1 MKKALLFTAFV
12 IISIFAH
19 SQEQYKIS
27 FDDYQLVED
36 SSTSLKSQMKFPFK
50 ETLVV
55 MGGLNDLDGMNNY
68 FNIFGSKLIV
78 QDQSIN
84 SDGSH
89 SLILRR
95 EDGRNFF
102 DLFSTISA
110 KLMPLTSL
118 ENDEFLTE

>member
-1 MKKALLFTAFV
+1 MKRVLLFITFV
-12 IISIFAH
+12 IISFWVH

-27 FDDYQLVED
+27 FDDYQIVED

-50 ETLVV
+50 DTIVV

-78 QDQSIN
+78 QQQGMNLDN
-84 SDGSH
+84 SH

-95 EDGRNFF
+95 EDGRNFY
-102 DLFSTISA
+102 DLFPTLSA
-110 KLMPLTSL
+110 KLTPLTST
-118 ENDEFLTE
+118 ENEEPLVD